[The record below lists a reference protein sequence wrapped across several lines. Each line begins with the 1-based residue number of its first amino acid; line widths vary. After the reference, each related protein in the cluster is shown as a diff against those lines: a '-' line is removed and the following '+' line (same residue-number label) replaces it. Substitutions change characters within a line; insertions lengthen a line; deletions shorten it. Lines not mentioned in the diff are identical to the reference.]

1 MDSYTGS
8 IAGKFQADQ
17 GKSRYRGTNAGV
29 TITEPAEK
37 EKYTVAQ
44 EEKMADTIYMNRE
57 LSWLKFN
64 ERVLEEAENPE
75 NPLCERL
82 TFASIYQSN
91 LDEFYMV
98 RVGSLVDQMLLA
110 KDIRENKT
118 NMTPKE
124 QLDAILARTKKLNR
138 KRDVVY
144 EEIMESLEEYG
155 VHMLNFHKI
164 EKEDRNYL
172 ERYFE
177 AEVAPVIS
185 PSIVGKRQPFPF
197 LRNKEIYAVVVLETK
212 KGKEKLGIIPCSSA
226 GIQRLIPVPGKTGTY
241 MLSEELIL
249 HFVSKIFKG
258 YHIKAKSLLRI
269 TRNADIDADALY
281 DEDLD
286 YREFMVELIKARKK
300 LAPIR
305 LELSR
310 EMDGDVVETLCEYL
324 EVDKNFVFRGDIPL
338 DLSFVFQI
346 QDGLRKRTE
355 LFYEKR
361 IPQKSP
367 MFNSHEPILDQIA
380 KKDRFLSYPYESI
393 KPFLTMLHE
402 AANDEDVVSIK
413 MTLYRVAKQSK
424 VVEALIEAAE
434 NGKEV
439 FVLVELKA
447 RFDEENNIGW
457 SRLLEDAGC
466 HVIYGLDGYKVHSK
480 LCQIMKKKDGN
491 VEYYTQIGTG
501 NYNEKTARLY
511 TDLSLM
517 TADPKIGTEAARVFQ
532 ALAMGETV
540 EDMDHLLVAPKCL
553 QNKVLAMIDEEI
565 EHAKVGEQAY
575 IGLKMNSLTDKR
587 IMNKLVQASCAGVH
601 IDMVV
606 RGICCL
612 IPGVKGQ
619 TENIHIISIVGRFL
633 EHSRIYIFGTQ
644 ERAKIYI
651 SSADFMTRN
660 TLRRVEVAAPIED
673 PDIRMQIQEM
683 FVTMLSDNRKARTMN
698 NKENYKIEPSD
709 NAPLNS
715 QEVFLE
721 QAYDNAAPVVMEK

>member
-1 MDSYTGS
+1 
-8 IAGKFQADQ
+8 
-17 GKSRYRGTNAGV
+17 
-29 TITEPAEK
+29 
-37 EKYTVAQ
+37 
-44 EEKMADTIYMNRE
+44 MADTIYMNRE

-241 MLSEELIL
+241 MLSEEPIL

-540 EDMDHLLVAPKCL
+540 EDMEHLLVAPRCL

-565 EHAKVGEQAY
+565 KHAKAGEQAY

-587 IMNKLVQASCAGVH
+587 IMNKLVEASCAGVH
-601 IDMVV
+601 IDMVI

-644 ERAKIYI
+644 ERARIYI

-683 FVTMLSDNRKARTMN
+683 FVTMLSDNRKARIMN
-698 NKENYKIEPSD
+698 NKGNYKIEPSD

-715 QEVFLE
+715 QEVFLQ
-721 QAYDNAAPVVMEK
+721 QAYDNAAPTTDK

>member
-1 MDSYTGS
+1 
-8 IAGKFQADQ
+8 
-17 GKSRYRGTNAGV
+17 
-29 TITEPAEK
+29 
-37 EKYTVAQ
+37 
-44 EEKMADTIYMNRE
+44 MADTIYMNRE

-118 NMTPKE
+118 NMTPEE

-144 EEIMESLEEYG
+144 EEIMENLEQYG
-155 VHMLNFHKI
+155 IHMLNFHKI

-258 YHIKAKSLLRI
+258 YHIKAKSLLRV

-324 EVDKNFVFRGDIPL
+324 EVDKNYVFRGDIPL

-367 MFNSHEPILDQIA
+367 LFNSHEPILDQIA

-511 TDLSLM
+511 TYLSLM
-517 TADPKIGTEAARVFQ
+517 TADPKIGMEAARVFQ

-540 EDMDHLLVAPKCL
+540 EDMEYLLVAPRCL

-565 EHAKVGEQAY
+565 EHAKAGEPAY

-587 IMNKLVQASCAGVH
+587 IMSKLVEASCAGVH
-601 IDMVV
+601 IDMVI

-644 ERAKIYI
+644 ERARIYI

-673 PDIRMQIQEM
+673 SDIRMQIQEM
-683 FVTMLSDNRKARTMN
+683 FVTMLSDNRKARSMN
-698 NKENYKIEPSD
+698 NKGIYKIEPSD

-715 QEVFLE
+715 QEVFLQ
-721 QAYDNAAPVVMEK
+721 QAYDNAAPATDK

>member
-1 MDSYTGS
+1 
-8 IAGKFQADQ
+8 
-17 GKSRYRGTNAGV
+17 
-29 TITEPAEK
+29 
-37 EKYTVAQ
+37 
-44 EEKMADTIYMNRE
+44 MADTIYMNRE

-118 NMTPKE
+118 NMTPEE

-144 EEIMESLEEYG
+144 EEIMENLEQYG
-155 VHMLNFHKI
+155 IHMLNFHKI

-324 EVDKNFVFRGDIPL
+324 EVDKNYVFRGDIPL

-367 MFNSHEPILDQIA
+367 LFNSHEPILDQIA

-517 TADPKIGTEAARVFQ
+517 TADPKIGMEAARVFQ

-540 EDMDHLLVAPKCL
+540 EDMEYLLVAPRCL

-565 EHAKVGEQAY
+565 EHAKAGEPAY

-587 IMNKLVQASCAGVH
+587 IMSKLVEASCAGVH
-601 IDMVV
+601 IDMMI

-644 ERAKIYI
+644 ERARIYI

-683 FVTMLSDNRKARTMN
+683 FVTMLSDNRKARSMN
-698 NKENYKIEPSD
+698 NKGIYKIEPSD

-715 QEVFLE
+715 QEVFLQ
-721 QAYDNAAPVVMEK
+721 QAYDNAAPATDK

>member
-1 MDSYTGS
+1 
-8 IAGKFQADQ
+8 
-17 GKSRYRGTNAGV
+17 
-29 TITEPAEK
+29 
-37 EKYTVAQ
+37 
-44 EEKMADTIYMNRE
+44 MADTIYMNRE

-64 ERVLEEAENPE
+64 ERVLEEAENPD

-98 RVGSLVDQMLLA
+98 RVGSLVDQMFLS

-124 QLDAILARTKKLNR
+124 QLEAVLSRTRKLNR
-138 KRDVVY
+138 KRDVIY
-144 EEIMESLEEYG
+144 EEIMDSLKEYG
-155 VHMLNFHKI
+155 VQMLNFHKI

-197 LRNKEIYAVVVLETK
+197 LRNREIYAVVVLETK

-226 GIQRLIPVPGKTGTY
+226 GIQRLIPVPGKEGTY

-310 EMDGDVVETLCEYL
+310 EMDGDVVETLCDYL
-324 EVDKNFVFRGDIPL
+324 DVNKNFVFRGDTPL

-346 QDGLRKRTE
+346 QDGLRKKTE

-367 MFNSHEPILDQIA
+367 QFNTTEPILDQIA

-402 AANDEDVVSIK
+402 AANDKDVVSIK

-447 RFDEENNIGW
+447 RFDEENNIEW

-480 LCQIMKKKDGN
+480 LCQIVKKKGGN

-517 TADPKIGTEAARVFQ
+517 TADPKIGTEAAQVFQ

-553 QNKVLAMIDEEI
+553 QNKVLAMIDAEI
-565 EHAKVGEQAY
+565 EHAKAGEPSY

-587 IMNKLVQASCAGVH
+587 IIDKLAEASCAGVH
-601 IDMVV
+601 VDMIV

-612 IPGVKGQ
+612 IPEVEGK

-651 SSADFMTRN
+651 ASADFMTRN

-683 FVTMLSDNRKARTMN
+683 FVTMLSDNRKARKMN
-698 NKENYKIEPSD
+698 SKGNYKIEESD

-715 QEVFLE
+715 QEVFLQ
-721 QAYDNAAPVVMEK
+721 QAYANTAAEGKEQ

>member
-1 MDSYTGS
+1 
-8 IAGKFQADQ
+8 
-17 GKSRYRGTNAGV
+17 
-29 TITEPAEK
+29 
-37 EKYTVAQ
+37 
-44 EEKMADTIYMNRE
+44 MADTIYMNRE

-118 NMTPKE
+118 NMTPEE

-144 EEIMESLEEYG
+144 EEIMENLEQYG
-155 VHMLNFHKI
+155 IHMLNFHKI

-226 GIQRLIPVPGKTGTY
+226 GIQRLIPVPGKIGTY

-324 EVDKNFVFRGDIPL
+324 EVDKNYVFRGDIPL

-367 MFNSHEPILDQIA
+367 LFNSHEPILDQIA

-517 TADPKIGTEAARVFQ
+517 TADPKIGMEAARVFQ

-540 EDMDHLLVAPKCL
+540 EDMEYLLVAPRCL

-565 EHAKVGEQAY
+565 EHAKAGEPAY

-587 IMNKLVQASCAGVH
+587 IMSKLVEASCAGVH
-601 IDMVV
+601 IDMVI

-644 ERAKIYI
+644 ERARIYI

-683 FVTMLSDNRKARTMN
+683 FVTMLSDNRKARSMN
-698 NKENYKIEPSD
+698 NKGIYKIEPSD

-715 QEVFLE
+715 QEVFLQ
-721 QAYDNAAPVVMEK
+721 QAYDNAAPVTDK

>member
-1 MDSYTGS
+1 
-8 IAGKFQADQ
+8 
-17 GKSRYRGTNAGV
+17 
-29 TITEPAEK
+29 
-37 EKYTVAQ
+37 
-44 EEKMADTIYMNRE
+44 MADTIYMNRE

-110 KDIRENKT
+110 KEIRENKT
-118 NMTPKE
+118 NMTPEE

-138 KRDVVY
+138 KRDAVY
-144 EEIMESLEEYG
+144 EEIMENLEQYG
-155 VHMLNFHKI
+155 IHMLNFHKI

-197 LRNKEIYAVVVLETK
+197 LRNKEIYAIVVLETK

-226 GIQRLIPVPGKTGTY
+226 GIQRLIPVPGKNGTY

-324 EVDKNFVFRGDIPL
+324 EVDKNYVFRGDIPL

-367 MFNSHEPILDQIA
+367 LFNSHEPILDQIA

-517 TADPKIGTEAARVFQ
+517 TADPKIGMEAARVFQ

-540 EDMDHLLVAPKCL
+540 EDMEYLLVAPRCL

-565 EHAKVGEQAY
+565 EHAKAGEPAY

-587 IMNKLVQASCAGVH
+587 IMSKLVEASCAGVH
-601 IDMVV
+601 IDMVI

-644 ERAKIYI
+644 ERARIYI

-683 FVTMLSDNRKARTMN
+683 FVTMLSDNRKARSMN
-698 NKENYKIEPSD
+698 NKGIYKIEPSD

-715 QEVFLE
+715 QEVFL
-721 QAYDNAAPVVMEK
+721 QQSYDNAAPATDK

>member
-1 MDSYTGS
+1 
-8 IAGKFQADQ
+8 
-17 GKSRYRGTNAGV
+17 
-29 TITEPAEK
+29 
-37 EKYTVAQ
+37 
-44 EEKMADTIYMNRE
+44 MADTIYMNRE

-98 RVGSLVDQMLLA
+98 RVGALVDQMLLA

-118 NMTPKE
+118 NMTPEE

-138 KRDVVY
+138 KRDAVY
-144 EEIMESLEEYG
+144 EEIMEKLEQYG
-155 VHMLNFHKI
+155 IHMLNFHKI

-172 ERYFE
+172 DRYFE

-324 EVDKNFVFRGDIPL
+324 EVDKNYVFRGDIPL

-367 MFNSHEPILDQIA
+367 LFNSHEPIIDQIA

-517 TADPKIGTEAARVFQ
+517 TADPKIGMEAARVFQ

-540 EDMDHLLVAPKCL
+540 EDMEYLLVAPRCL

-565 EHAKVGEQAY
+565 EHAKAGEPAY

-587 IMNKLVQASCAGVH
+587 IMSKLVEASCAGVH
-601 IDMVV
+601 IDMVI

-644 ERAKIYI
+644 ERARIYI

-683 FVTMLSDNRKARTMN
+683 FVTMLSDNRKARSMN
-698 NKENYKIEPSD
+698 NKGIYKIEPSD

-715 QEVFLE
+715 QEVFLQ
-721 QAYDNAAPVVMEK
+721 QAYDNAAPVTDK

>member
-1 MDSYTGS
+1 M
-8 IAGKFQADQ
+8 AAK
-17 GKSRYRGTNAGV
+17 
-29 TITEPAEK
+29 
-37 EKYTVAQ
+37 

-118 NMTPKE
+118 NMTPEE

-138 KRDVVY
+138 KRDAVY
-144 EEIMESLEEYG
+144 EEIMEKLEQYG
-155 VHMLNFHKI
+155 IHMLNFHKI

-172 ERYFE
+172 DRYFE

-324 EVDKNFVFRGDIPL
+324 EVDKNYVFRGDIPL

-367 MFNSHEPILDQIA
+367 LFNSHEPIIDQIA

-517 TADPKIGTEAARVFQ
+517 TADPKIGMEAARVFQ

-540 EDMDHLLVAPKCL
+540 EDMEYLLVAPRCL

-565 EHAKVGEQAY
+565 EHAKAGEPAY

-587 IMNKLVQASCAGVH
+587 IMSKLVEASCAGVH
-601 IDMVV
+601 IDMVI

-644 ERAKIYI
+644 ERARIYI

-683 FVTMLSDNRKARTMN
+683 FVTMLSDNRKARSMN
-698 NKENYKIEPSD
+698 NKGIYKIEPSD

-715 QEVFLE
+715 QEVFLQ
-721 QAYDNAAPVVMEK
+721 QAYDNAAPVTDK

>member
-1 MDSYTGS
+1 
-8 IAGKFQADQ
+8 
-17 GKSRYRGTNAGV
+17 
-29 TITEPAEK
+29 
-37 EKYTVAQ
+37 
-44 EEKMADTIYMNRE
+44 MADTIYMNRE

-118 NMTPKE
+118 NMTPEE

-144 EEIMESLEEYG
+144 EEIMEKLEQYG
-155 VHMLNFHKI
+155 IHMLNFHKI

-172 ERYFE
+172 DRYFE

-185 PSIVGKRQPFPF
+185 PSIVGNRQPFPF
-197 LRNKEIYAVVVLETK
+197 LRNKEIVAVVVLEPK
-212 KGKEKLGIIPCSSA
+212 IGIEKLGIIPCSSA

-324 EVDKNFVFRGDIPL
+324 EVDKNYVFRGDIPL

-367 MFNSHEPILDQIA
+367 LFNNHEPILDQIA

-402 AANDEDVVSIK
+402 AANDEAVVSIK

-517 TADPKIGTEAARVFQ
+517 TADPKIGMEAARVFQ

-540 EDMDHLLVAPKCL
+540 EDMEYLLVAPRCL

-565 EHAKVGEQAY
+565 EHAKAGEPAY

-587 IMNKLVQASCAGVH
+587 IMSKLVEASCAGVH
-601 IDMVV
+601 IDMVI

-644 ERAKIYI
+644 ERARIYI

-683 FVTMLSDNRKARTMN
+683 FVTMLSDNRKARSMN
-698 NKENYKIEPSD
+698 NKGIYKIEPSD

-715 QEVFLE
+715 QEVFLQ
-721 QAYDNAAPVVMEK
+721 QAYDNAAPATDK

>member
-1 MDSYTGS
+1 
-8 IAGKFQADQ
+8 
-17 GKSRYRGTNAGV
+17 
-29 TITEPAEK
+29 
-37 EKYTVAQ
+37 
-44 EEKMADTIYMNRE
+44 MADTIYMNRE

-118 NMTPKE
+118 NMTPEE

-138 KRDVVY
+138 KRDAVY
-144 EEIMESLEEYG
+144 EEIMEKLEQYG
-155 VHMLNFHKI
+155 IHMLNFHKI

-172 ERYFE
+172 DRYFE

-226 GIQRLIPVPGKTGTY
+226 GIQRLIPVPGKNGTY

-258 YHIKAKSLLRI
+258 YHIKAKSLLRV

-361 IPQKSP
+361 IPQKSLL
-367 MFNSHEPILDQIA
+367 FNSHEPILDQIA

-517 TADPKIGTEAARVFQ
+517 TADPKIGMEAARVFQ

-540 EDMDHLLVAPKCL
+540 EDMEYLLVAPRCL

-565 EHAKVGEQAY
+565 EHAKAGEPAY

-587 IMNKLVQASCAGVH
+587 IMSKLVEASCAGVH
-601 IDMVV
+601 IDMVI

-644 ERAKIYI
+644 ERARIYI

-683 FVTMLSDNRKARTMN
+683 FVTMLSDNRKARSMN
-698 NKENYKIEPSD
+698 NKGIYKIEPSD

-715 QEVFLE
+715 QEVFLQ
-721 QAYDNAAPVVMEK
+721 QAYDNAAPATDK

>member
-1 MDSYTGS
+1 
-8 IAGKFQADQ
+8 
-17 GKSRYRGTNAGV
+17 
-29 TITEPAEK
+29 
-37 EKYTVAQ
+37 
-44 EEKMADTIYMNRE
+44 MADTIYMNRE

-118 NMTPKE
+118 NMTPEE

-144 EEIMESLEEYG
+144 EEIMENLEQYG
-155 VHMLNFHKI
+155 IHMLNFHKI

-226 GIQRLIPVPGKTGTY
+226 GIQRLITVPGKTGTY

-324 EVDKNFVFRGDIPL
+324 EVDKNYVFRGDIPL

-367 MFNSHEPILDQIA
+367 LFNSHEPILDQIA

-457 SRLLEDAGC
+457 SRLLEEAGC

-517 TADPKIGTEAARVFQ
+517 TADPKIGMEAARVFQ

-540 EDMDHLLVAPKCL
+540 EDMEHLLVAPRCL

-565 EHAKVGEQAY
+565 EHAKAGEPAY

-587 IMNKLVQASCAGVH
+587 IMSKLVEASCAGVH
-601 IDMVV
+601 IDMVI

-644 ERAKIYI
+644 ERVRIYI

-660 TLRRVEVAAPIED
+660 TLRRVEVAAPIKD

-683 FVTMLSDNRKARTMN
+683 FVTMLSDNRKARSMN
-698 NKENYKIEPSD
+698 NKGIYKIEPSD

-715 QEVFLE
+715 QEVFLQ
-721 QAYDNAAPVVMEK
+721 QAYDNAAPAATDK

>member
-1 MDSYTGS
+1 M
-8 IAGKFQADQ
+8 AAK
-17 GKSRYRGTNAGV
+17 
-29 TITEPAEK
+29 
-37 EKYTVAQ
+37 

-118 NMTPKE
+118 NMTPEE

-138 KRDVVY
+138 KRDAVY
-144 EEIMESLEEYG
+144 EEIMEKLEQYG
-155 VHMLNFHKI
+155 IHMLNFHKI

-172 ERYFE
+172 DRYFE

-324 EVDKNFVFRGDIPL
+324 EVDKNYVFRGDIPL

-367 MFNSHEPILDQIA
+367 LFNNHEPILDQIA

-402 AANDEDVVSIK
+402 AANDEAVVSIK

-517 TADPKIGTEAARVFQ
+517 TADPKIGMEAARVFQ

-540 EDMDHLLVAPKCL
+540 EDMEYLLVAPRCL

-565 EHAKVGEQAY
+565 EHAKAGEPAY

-587 IMNKLVQASCAGVH
+587 IMSKLVEASCAGVH
-601 IDMVV
+601 IDMVI

-644 ERAKIYI
+644 ERARIYI

-683 FVTMLSDNRKARTMN
+683 FVTMLSDNRKARSMN
-698 NKENYKIEPSD
+698 NKGIYKIEPSD

-715 QEVFLE
+715 QEVFLQ
-721 QAYDNAAPVVMEK
+721 QAYDNAAPATDK

>member
-1 MDSYTGS
+1 
-8 IAGKFQADQ
+8 
-17 GKSRYRGTNAGV
+17 
-29 TITEPAEK
+29 
-37 EKYTVAQ
+37 
-44 EEKMADTIYMNRE
+44 MADTIYMNRE

-517 TADPKIGTEAARVFQ
+517 IADPKIGTEAARVFQ

-587 IMNKLVQASCAGVH
+587 IMNKLVEASCAGVH

-698 NKENYKIEPSD
+698 NKGNYKIEPSD

>member
-1 MDSYTGS
+1 
-8 IAGKFQADQ
+8 
-17 GKSRYRGTNAGV
+17 
-29 TITEPAEK
+29 
-37 EKYTVAQ
+37 
-44 EEKMADTIYMNRE
+44 MADTIYMNRE

-118 NMTPKE
+118 NMTPEE

-144 EEIMESLEEYG
+144 EEIMENLEQYG

-212 KGKEKLGIIPCSSA
+212 KGKEKLGIIPCSST

-540 EDMDHLLVAPKCL
+540 EDMEHLLVAPRCL

-565 EHAKVGEQAY
+565 KHAKAGEQAY

-587 IMNKLVQASCAGVH
+587 IMNKLVEASCAGVH
-601 IDMVV
+601 IDMVI

-644 ERAKIYI
+644 ERARIYI

-683 FVTMLSDNRKARTMN
+683 FVTMLSDNRKARIMN
-698 NKENYKIEPSD
+698 NKGNYKIEPSD

-715 QEVFLE
+715 QEVFLQ
-721 QAYDNAAPVVMEK
+721 QAYDNAAPAATDK

>member
-1 MDSYTGS
+1 
-8 IAGKFQADQ
+8 
-17 GKSRYRGTNAGV
+17 
-29 TITEPAEK
+29 
-37 EKYTVAQ
+37 
-44 EEKMADTIYMNRE
+44 MADTIYMNRE

-226 GIQRLIPVPGKTGTY
+226 GIQRLIPVPGKNGTY

-258 YHIKAKSLLRI
+258 YHIKAKSLLRV

-587 IMNKLVQASCAGVH
+587 IMNKLVEASCAGVH

-683 FVTMLSDNRKARTMN
+683 FVTMLSDNRKARSMN
-698 NKENYKIEPSD
+698 NKGIYKIEPSD

-715 QEVFLE
+715 QEVFLQ
-721 QAYDNAAPVVMEK
+721 QAYDNADPATDK